1 MAKKSKK
8 RRTGA
13 AAVEPPRAEAKQAAP
28 RTEERRKP
36 LAPTSAGAMGAYLGM
51 AFGFSLLGLGI
62 IGGLRAER
70 LPIPLIIALCMAG
83 PLLVWLC
90 WQVLRRSRVAW
101 SFAVAL
107 SGTASLV
114 CLFSSPKIRD
124 ALALPIALAVLPA
137 VIAGVV
143 AWLLASASAD
153 VSSRS

>member
-13 AAVEPPRAEAKQAAP
+13 AAVEPPRAEARQAP

-70 LPIPLIIALCMAG
+70 LPIPLIIALCLAG
-83 PLLVWLC
+83 PLEVWLC

-124 ALALPIALAVLPA
+124 ALALPIGLAVLPA